1 MSDNDDDFV
10 DPEKL
15 GVHEIRKLL
24 EIRDLV
30 DELFEDAEYIPH
42 EEGEKEVFLSQE
54 ILAELW
60 EAVYEPEDL
69 H

>member
-1 MSDNDDDFV
+1 MSDHDDEYD

-15 GVHEIRKLL
+15 GIHEIRKLL

-30 DELFEDAEYIPH
+30 DELFDDAEFIPG
-42 EEGEKEVFLSQE
+42 EEGPKECFFSQE
-54 ILAELW
+54 ILEELW
-60 EAVYEPEDL
+60 EAVYEPEEL